1 MLPAP
6 TVTCSYNCL
15 QLFPG
20 QILLQEQMKQVPAR
34 SCTSPSS
41 VWSSAGL
48 VTWLICLFQGGG
60 CQGAFR
66 VSEHQWS
73 LFFLPSNVR
82 TKLALSEPPL
92 TSRWAGKGDRKCQSG
107 DQIDRAGAIELS
119 YPGSR
124 LLEIINISMWV
135 IPGPCYLSTASLST
149 LPASCRLFI
158 ELQVV

>member
-73 LFFLPSNVR
+73 LFFSPQMSGRSLHFLSHHSC
-82 TKLALSEPPL
+82 LAGQGRA
-92 TSRWAGKGDRKCQSG
+92 TGKCQSR
-107 DQIDRAGAIELS
+107 DQMNRAGAIELS

-149 LPASCRLFI
+149 LPASCHLFI